1 MLGLGIVGSG
11 QKFIIKSNAFAPSQ
25 IKTKIRFIGANTYR
39 GIVEFDENDLI
50 DQDTEELYSGSKED
64 YLPTIIRDV
73 LNADQTKTQINIE
86 NSAGYEIELKEAT
99 ESNAGIITADY
110 KKRLDALLAQANL

>member
-64 YLPTIIRDV
+64 YLPTMEDI
-73 LNADQTKTQINIE
+73 AF
-86 NSAGYEIELKEAT
+86 GY
-99 ESNAGIITADY
+99 
-110 KKRLDALLAQANL
+110 LDGQCQVIARRKQSIG